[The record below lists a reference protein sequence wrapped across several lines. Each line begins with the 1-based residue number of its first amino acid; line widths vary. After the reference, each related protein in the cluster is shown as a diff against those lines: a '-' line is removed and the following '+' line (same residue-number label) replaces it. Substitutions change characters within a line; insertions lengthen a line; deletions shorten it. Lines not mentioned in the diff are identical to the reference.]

1 MIFSLN
7 TVHVIYIKVI
17 KKQFFV
23 SFIIFYE
30 IKKWVNRQKNDQF
43 VKKAKQL
50 GYINRAAFKLEEIE
64 QKYKI
69 IEHSREILELGSSPG
84 GWTQVI
90 LNYNSKTN
98 ITCFDL
104 LDMKMNNQ
112 RIAFYREDFLKFN
125 FTNLKNKFDLVLS
138 DVAPNTTGHQSTDHL
153 RISQLIYEVIDR
165 LEIILK
171 KQGSFI
177 FKIWKGEEEKEI
189 IKMLKK
195 IFDKV
200 EYFKPKS
207 SRQESSEIFI
217 ISRGFR
223 LHEE

>member
-1 MIFSLN
+1 MVVDDCDQLVASQEGFNTKMDVGTAAWMVYLLVSSGTADSLLS
-7 TVHVIYIKVI
+7 THT
-17 KKQFFV
+17 
-23 SFIIFYE
+23 S
-30 IKKWVNRQKNDQF
+30 
-43 VKKAKQL
+43 
-50 GYINRAAFKLEEIE
+50 INR
-64 QKYKI
+64 
-69 IEHSREILELGSSPG
+69 
-84 GWTQVI
+84 
-90 LNYNSKTN
+90 
-98 ITCFDL
+98 
-104 LDMKMNNQ
+104 LDMHTNTINMEKS
-112 RIAFYREDFLKFN
+112 FLGC
-125 FTNLKNKFDLVLS
+125 
-138 DVAPNTTGHQSTDHL
+138 VALYISTLESISAPTTGHQSTDHL

-195 IFDKV
+195 IFDTV

-223 LHEE
+223 LNER

>member
-1 MIFSLN
+1 MS
-7 TVHVIYIKVI
+7 YILKLL
-17 KKQFFV
+17 KNNFLLTLL
-23 SFIIFYE
+23 SFM
-30 IKKWVNRQKNDQF
+30 KSKNWVNRQKNDQF

-104 LDMKMNNQ
+104 LDMKMNNK
-112 RIAFYREDFLKFN
+112 RITFYREDFLKYN
-125 FTNLKNKFDLVLS
+125 FINLKNKFDLVLS

-153 RISQLIYEVIDR
+153 RISQLIYKVIDR

-223 LHEE
+223 LNEK

>member
-1 MIFSLN
+1 MS
-7 TVHVIYIKVI
+7 YILKLL
-17 KKQFFV
+17 KNNFLLTLL
-23 SFIIFYE
+23 SFM
-30 IKKWVNRQKNDQF
+30 KSKNWVNRQKNDQF

-50 GYINRAAFKLEEIE
+50 GYVNRAAFKLEEIE

-90 LNYNSKTN
+90 LNYNSNTN

-104 LDMKMNNQ
+104 LDMKINNQ
-112 RIAFYREDFLKFN
+112 RIAFYRENFLKYN

-171 KQGSFI
+171 NKGSFI

>member
-1 MIFSLN
+1 MS
-7 TVHVIYIKVI
+7 YILKLL
-17 KKQFFV
+17 KNNFLLTLL
-23 SFIIFYE
+23 SFM
-30 IKKWVNRQKNDQF
+30 KSKNWVNRQKNDQF

-69 IEHSREILELGSSPG
+69 IENSKEILELGSSPG

-98 ITCFDL
+98 LTCFDL
-104 LDMKMNNQ
+104 LDMKINNQ
-112 RIAFYREDFLKFN
+112 RIAFYREDFLKYN

>member
-1 MIFSLN
+1 MS
-7 TVHVIYIKVI
+7 YILKLL
-17 KKQFFV
+17 KNNFLLTLL
-23 SFIIFYE
+23 SFM
-30 IKKWVNRQKNDQF
+30 KSKNWVNRQKNDQF

-112 RIAFYREDFLKFN
+112 RISFFKEDFLKYN

>member
-1 MIFSLN
+1 MS
-7 TVHVIYIKVI
+7 YILKLL
-17 KKQFFV
+17 KNNFLLTLL
-23 SFIIFYE
+23 SFM
-30 IKKWVNRQKNDQF
+30 KSKNWVNRQKNDQF

-90 LNYNSKTN
+90 LNYNRKTN
-98 ITCFDL
+98 ITCVDL
-104 LDMKMNNQ
+104 LDMKINNQ
-112 RIAFYREDFLKFN
+112 RISFFKEDFLKYN

-153 RISQLIYEVIDR
+153 RISQLIYEVIER

>member
-1 MIFSLN
+1 MS
-7 TVHVIYIKVI
+7 YILKLL
-17 KKQFFV
+17 KNNFLLTLL
-23 SFIIFYE
+23 SFM
-30 IKKWVNRQKNDQF
+30 KSKNWVNRQKKDQF
-43 VKKAKQL
+43 VKKAKYL
-50 GYINRAAFKLEEIE
+50 GYVNRAAFKLEEIE

-69 IEHSREILELGSSPG
+69 IEKSKEILELGSSPG

-90 LNYNSKTN
+90 LNYNPKVN

-104 LDMKMNNQ
+104 LDMKINNQ
-112 RIAFYREDFLKFN
+112 HITFYKEDFLKYN
-125 FTNLKNKFDLVLS
+125 FINLKNKFNLVLS

-171 KQGSFI
+171 NQGSFI

-189 IKMLKK
+189 IKILKK

-223 LHEE
+223 LNEE

>member
-1 MIFSLN
+1 MKSKN
-7 TVHVIYIKVI
+7 WVH
-17 KKQFFV
+17 
-23 SFIIFYE
+23 
-30 IKKWVNRQKNDQF
+30 RQKNDQF

-69 IEHSREILELGSSPG
+69 IEQSREILELGSSPG

-104 LDMKMNNQ
+104 LDMKINNQ
-112 RIAFYREDFLKFN
+112 RIAFFKKDFLKYN

-171 KQGSFI
+171 KQGSLI
-177 FKIWKGEEEKEI
+177 FKIWKGEEEKEM
-189 IKMLKK
+189 IKILKK
-195 IFDKV
+195 FFDKV

>member
-1 MIFSLN
+1 MKSKN
-7 TVHVIYIKVI
+7 
-17 KKQFFV
+17 
-23 SFIIFYE
+23 
-30 IKKWVNRQKNDQF
+30 WVNRQKNDQF

-50 GYINRAAFKLEEIE
+50 GYVNRAAFKLEEIE

-69 IEHSREILELGSSPG
+69 IENSKEILELGSSPG

-90 LNYNSKTN
+90 LNNNTN
-98 ITCFDL
+98 PKITCFDL
-104 LDMKMNNQ
+104 LDMKINNQ
-112 RIAFYREDFLKFN
+112 DIIFYREDFLKYNFN
-125 FTNLKNKFDLVLS
+125 NIKNKFDLVLS

-171 KQGSFI
+171 NQGSFI

-223 LHEE
+223 LHEG

>member
-1 MIFSLN
+1 MS
-7 TVHVIYIKVI
+7 YILKLL
-17 KKQFFV
+17 KNNFLLTLL
-23 SFIIFYE
+23 SFM
-30 IKKWVNRQKNDQF
+30 KSKNWVNRQKNDQF

-104 LDMKMNNQ
+104 LDMKINNQ
-112 RIAFYREDFLKFN
+112 RIAFFKEDFLKYN

>member
-1 MIFSLN
+1 MKSKN
-7 TVHVIYIKVI
+7 
-17 KKQFFV
+17 
-23 SFIIFYE
+23 
-30 IKKWVNRQKNDQF
+30 WVNRQKNDQF

-69 IEHSREILELGSSPG
+69 IEHTREILELGSSPG

-104 LDMKMNNQ
+104 LDMKINNQ
-112 RIAFYREDFLKFN
+112 SIAFYREDFLKYN
-125 FTNLKNKFDLVLS
+125 FTNVKNKFDLVLS

-189 IKMLKK
+189 IKILKK

-223 LHEE
+223 LYEE

>member
-1 MIFSLN
+1 MKSKN
-7 TVHVIYIKVI
+7 
-17 KKQFFV
+17 
-23 SFIIFYE
+23 
-30 IKKWVNRQKNDQF
+30 WVNRQKNDQF

-69 IEHSREILELGSSPG
+69 IENSKEILELGSSPG

-90 LNYNSKTN
+90 LNKNKNTY

-104 LDMKMNNQ
+104 LDMKVNNQ
-112 RIAFYREDFLKFN
+112 NINFYKEDFLKYN
-125 FTNLKNKFDLVLS
+125 LINLKTKFDLVLS

-153 RISQLIYEVIDR
+153 RISQLIYETIDR

-171 KQGSFI
+171 NQGSFI

-223 LHEE
+223 

>member
-1 MIFSLN
+1 MKSKN
-7 TVHVIYIKVI
+7 
-17 KKQFFV
+17 
-23 SFIIFYE
+23 
-30 IKKWVNRQKNDQF
+30 WVNRQKNDQF

-69 IEHSREILELGSSPG
+69 IEQSREILELGSSPG

-104 LDMKMNNQ
+104 LDMKINNQ
-112 RIAFYREDFLKFN
+112 RIAFYREDFLKYN

-223 LHEE
+223 LYEE

>member
-1 MIFSLN
+1 MKSKN
-7 TVHVIYIKVI
+7 
-17 KKQFFV
+17 
-23 SFIIFYE
+23 
-30 IKKWVNRQKNDQF
+30 WVNRQKNDQF

-69 IEHSREILELGSSPG
+69 IENSREILELGSSPG

-104 LDMKMNNQ
+104 LDMKINNQ
-112 RIAFYREDFLKFN
+112 RTSFFKEDFLKFN

>member
-1 MIFSLN
+1 MS
-7 TVHVIYIKVI
+7 YILKLL
-17 KKQFFV
+17 KNNFLLTLL
-23 SFIIFYE
+23 SFM
-30 IKKWVNRQKNDQF
+30 KSKNWVNRQKNDQF

-112 RIAFYREDFLKFN
+112 RIAFYREDFLKFK

-195 IFDKV
+195 IFDTV

-223 LHEE
+223 FHEE

>member
-1 MIFSLN
+1 MS
-7 TVHVIYIKVI
+7 YILKLL
-17 KKQFFV
+17 KNNFLLTLL
-23 SFIIFYE
+23 SFM
-30 IKKWVNRQKNDQF
+30 KSKNWVNRQKNDQF

-90 LNYNSKTN
+90 INYNSKTN

-104 LDMKMNNQ
+104 LDMKINNQ
-112 RIAFYREDFLKFN
+112 RIAFYREDFLKYN

-165 LEIILK
+165 FEIILK

-177 FKIWKGEEEKEI
+177 FKIWKGDEEKEI

-217 ISRGFR
+217 ISREFR
-223 LHEE
+223 LNEK

>member
-1 MIFSLN
+1 MS
-7 TVHVIYIKVI
+7 YILKLL
-17 KKQFFV
+17 KNNFLLTLLPFMK
-23 SFIIFYE
+23 S
-30 IKKWVNRQKNDQF
+30 KNWVNRQKNDQF

-69 IEHSREILELGSSPG
+69 IENSREILELGSSPG

-104 LDMKMNNQ
+104 LDMKINNK